1 VVQAASWRTL
11 GLTTRGKDAA
21 VTGRRVRALT
31 VPTGRT
37 VLDLLPDL
45 ARALDGSG
53 PALLP
58 LSPSDPR
65 AAGIAGTLRAGEPL
79 GPGEDDP
86 SDPTALVLPTSG
98 STGSPKGVLLPAGA
112 LAASAAATHA
122 RLGGPGNWLLALPAW
137 HIAGLQVLLRA
148 AAGGGEPVVLDAAEP
163 FTADRFVAAAAA
175 VPGPRR
181 YVSLVPTQL
190 RRVLDDPA
198 AREAARELF
207 DAVLV
212 GGSATPAALLSDA
225 RAAGIAVITT
235 YGMTETCGGCVYDGR
250 PLDGVTVTI
259 DPAGAPAPA
268 AARVSE
274 DESTGAD
281 TRTPVPGPE
290 PARADVGRIVLTG
303 AVVARG
309 YRGLPGHPAFARR
322 GSFVTADA
330 GLIGAD
336 GTLSISGRLDDMIV
350 SGGVNVPPAAVE
362 RALLALPAIADAVVV
377 GVPDEQWGQA
387 VTALVV
393 PAGST
398 VPTLP
403 QVRSALTD
411 LPAAHRPRRLLAVGA
426 IPMLASGK
434 PDREAARRIARDRA
448 AKEGRTG
455 SAAKAGRTEAAA
467 GEGRTEAAAGSG

>member
-1 VVQAASWRTL
+1 
-11 GLTTRGKDAA
+11 
-21 VTGRRVRALT
+21 VTGRTVRAVT
-31 VPTGRT
+31 VPAGPA

-112 LAASAAATHA
+112 LAASAGATHA

-148 AAGGGEPVVLDAAEP
+148 ASGGGEPVVLDAAEP

-198 AREAARELF
+198 ARDAARELF

-212 GGSATPAALLSDA
+212 GGSATPAPLLSDA

-235 YGMTETCGGCVYDGR
+235 FGMTETCGGCVYDGR

-259 DPAGAPAPA
+259 DPVAAPSPA
-268 AARVSE
+268 ANRFSGS
-274 DESTGAD
+274 DRPGAD
-281 TRTPVPGPE
+281 TRTPVPRPE
-290 PARADVGRIVLTG
+290 SAGVGRIVLTG

-309 YRGLPGHPAFARR
+309 YRGLPGHPAFVRP

-336 GTLSISGRLDDMIV
+336 GILSVSGRLDDMIV

-377 GVPDEQWGQA
+377 GVPDEQWGHA

-403 QVRSALTD
+403 EVRSELAD
-411 LPAAHRPRRLLAVGA
+411 LPAAHRPRRLLAIAA

-455 SAAKAGRTEAAA
+455 SAAGEGRTEAAA
-467 GEGRTEAAAGSG
+467 GEGRTEAAAGAG